1 MFFSSQVEQTRYRRC
16 ILDVSQISEINFD
29 IFFFRFL
36 ICGDDDKIFTL
47 EDKVMA
53 EGQMLGTAV
62 PFSLLEK
69 KVEETGGF
77 LHVKIFIE
85 KINRTF

>member
-1 MFFSSQVEQTRYRRC
+1 M
-16 ILDVSQISEINFD
+16 
-29 IFFFRFL
+29 

-47 EDKVMA
+47 EDEVMA

>member
-1 MFFSSQVEQTRYRRC
+1 MLV
-16 ILDVSQISEINFD
+16 
-29 IFFFRFL
+29 
-36 ICGDDDKIFTL
+36 
-47 EDKVMA
+47 

-77 LHVKIFIE
+77 LHIKVFIE